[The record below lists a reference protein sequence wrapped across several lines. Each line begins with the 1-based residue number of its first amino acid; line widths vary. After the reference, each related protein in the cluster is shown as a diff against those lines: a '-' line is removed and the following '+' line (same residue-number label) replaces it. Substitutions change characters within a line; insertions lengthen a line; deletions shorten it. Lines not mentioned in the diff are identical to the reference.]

1 MVKAVK
7 EHTDRDYYCIIIE
20 ANLITEIKLL
30 YPPNQ
35 CVFYRYNDEEGNDI
49 TPQPLY
55 IPQEDLKIKK
65 KKKVQG
71 RLPRH

>member
-1 MVKAVK
+1 M
-7 EHTDRDYYCIIIE
+7 
-20 ANLITEIKLL
+20 L

-35 CVFYRYNDEEGNDI
+35 CVFYRYTDDEGNDI